1 MKKGIAFLVRNSS
14 VLGGFLDLLVT
25 FGRFVAFG
33 LLVLRAFPGVIVC
46 RLHSLLDQFERVVW
60 GGLPIVLI
68 SGASVGLVTWM
79 QTRRLLLTYGVES
92 TLPSILSVAV
102 LVETGPMLAGLL
114 VAGRMGAGLSAEL
127 GSMVLTEEVEAREV
141 LGASTIASLIA
152 PRVLGTLLAL
162 PLLTVILDAAA
173 ILGGMGAEVFAG
185 SLGALAYW
193 RKSLVFLRLTDVIPA
208 TLKTAIFGFLI
219 GLIGCWTGLRAERS
233 TEAVGEAATLGV
245 VRAMAAV
252 FAANVVL
259 VPCIQAG
266 VAALGW
272 KG

>member
-1 MKKGIAFLVRNSS
+1 MILKTPS
-14 VLGGFLDLLVT
+14 VLGKFLDPLVT
-25 FGRFVAFG
+25 FGGFVGFG
-33 LLVLRAFPGVIVC
+33 LLVLRAFPGVIV
-46 RLHSLLDQFERVVW
+46 RRGHSLSEQFERVVW
-60 GGLPIVLI
+60 GGLPIAVI

-79 QTRRLLLTYGVES
+79 QTRRLLMTYGVES

-114 VAGRMGAGLSAEL
+114 VAGRMGAGLAAEL

-141 LGASTIASLIA
+141 LGASTITSLVG
-152 PRVLGTLLAL
+152 PRVLGAILAL
-162 PLLTVILDAAA
+162 PLLTVVLDGAA
-173 ILGGMGAEVFAG
+173 ILGGMGAEVAAG
-185 SLGALAYW
+185 NLGVAAFW

-208 TLKTAIFGFLI
+208 TLKTAFFGFLI

-233 TEAVGEAATLGV
+233 TEAVGKAATLGV
-245 VRAMAAV
+245 VRSMAAV

-259 VPCIQAG
+259 VPWIQAA
-266 VAALGW
+266 VAILGW